1 MIFGR
6 HYGSGWLQTGLPIYL
21 VLYALYYML
30 HLRKQD
36 KTQKIQDT
44 LLGIVCALIIEATLL
59 PVAFNQDAINHVIE
73 KHTFSYNLIPLV
85 KGLTAIENGSR
96 VILVEMGLNV
106 LLFIPLGYVLR
117 RFHGVKRS
125 VLNVV
130 LIGFMISLTI
140 EVIQLV
146 SMYQGL
152 NVRIFDVDDL
162 ILNTIG
168 TLIGALIYRKK

>member
-6 HYGSGWLQTGLPIYL
+6 HYGSGWLQTGLPFYL
-21 VLYALYYML
+21 VVYVLYYIL
-30 HLRKQD
+30 HLKNQD
-36 KTQKIQDT
+36 RNQRIQDT
-44 LLGIVCALIIEATLL
+44 ILGIMFALILEVTLF
-59 PVAFNQDAINHVIE
+59 PIAINQDALNHIIE
-73 KHTFSYNLIPLV
+73 KHTFSYNLVPLV
-85 KGLTAIENGSR
+85 KGFNAIKYGSK
-96 VILVEMGLNV
+96 VVLAEMGLNV
-106 LLFIPLGYVLR
+106 LLFIPIGYVLR

-130 LIGFMISLTI
+130 MIGFMISLTI
-140 EVIQLV
+140 ELVQLV